1 MHRCP
6 KCLAPNRCSEYTF
19 YMNPSSRVALAFWKM
34 NQFTLCT
41 IVQSPLPTELLHLS
55 KIWDLDHT
63 PPCLTVIQD
72 TESGNHEVMWVIWIR
87 CLALNFAPLASPCS
101 SQHCTQLLSCSESQ
115 SSFSHNNPPKLS
127 VKTNSSKQ
135 LSFLL
140 NVLLKRFSQKDQS
153 PCHHQTLQI
162 LLSLLLLSSPQL
174 KTKQKTVSY
183 LTKTPKSSRP
193 YNSHSQKYPSFPSS
207 NDASCLKI
215 STHLLL
221 ANEDFCP

>member
-1 MHRCP
+1 MSNLD
-6 KCLAPNRCSEYTF
+6 KVSGSE
-19 YMNPSSRVALAFWKM
+19 L
-34 NQFTLCT
+34 
-41 IVQSPLPTELLHLS
+41 
-55 KIWDLDHT
+55 
-63 PPCLTVIQD
+63 
-72 TESGNHEVMWVIWIR
+72 
-87 CLALNFAPLASPCS
+87 CS
-101 SQHCTQLLSCSESQ
+101 SSLPMQFSTLHPAPVMFRNAESQ